1 MSTVI
6 ALTLPVREAKLA
18 TDDGFIWPR
27 ARAEMEDPAAIRA
40 RLGEDTADLLRAFK
54 GRVLTTDD
62 FLRLGWSRAQLAAHR
77 FGALRDM
84 LGERHAAEILPS
96 TPSECA

>member
-6 ALTLPVREAKLA
+6 SLTRAPREAKLP

-40 RLGEDTADLLRAFK
+40 RLGEDTAELLARHK

-84 LGERHAAEILPS
+84 LGEARMHELSPS
-96 TPSECA
+96 TSPECA